1 MSFYNKYLMGKTFLL
16 RKLLKSQFGHFG
28 NGSSFDPTTS
38 VIPHYQ
44 NIFIGDNV
52 YIGPYAILSADDV
65 KITIGDDT
73 IIGPGLY
80 IMAGDHLFDK
90 PGEYYHTSTK
100 GVNKDVTIGRNVWI
114 GARVTILKGIKIHDS
129 SVIGA
134 GSVVT
139 RDVPEFSVVA
149 GNPAKFIRLRF
160 SDDDIKI
167 HKNIVLKNLK
177 NP

>member
-1 MSFYNKYLMGKTFLL
+1 MSVNNKLIMGKKFLL
-16 RKLLKSQFGHFG
+16 GKLLKSQFGHFG

-38 VIPHYQ
+38 LFMDYQ

-52 YIGPYAILSADDV
+52 YIGPYAILSADGV
-65 KITIGDDT
+65 RITIGDDT

-90 PGEYYHTSTK
+90 PGIFYHNSPK

-114 GARVTILKGIKIHDS
+114 GARVTILKGVKIHDS
-129 SVIGA
+129 SIIGA

-149 GNPAKFIRLRF
+149 GNPARFMRLRF

-167 HKNIVLKNLK
+167 HKDTVLKYLK